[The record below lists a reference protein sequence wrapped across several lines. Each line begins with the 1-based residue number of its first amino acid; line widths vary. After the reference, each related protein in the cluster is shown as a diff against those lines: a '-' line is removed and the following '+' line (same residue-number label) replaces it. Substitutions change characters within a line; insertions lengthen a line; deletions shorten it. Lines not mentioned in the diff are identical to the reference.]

1 MSREF
6 TTYKKVDKEDEE
18 SVGSRKPKLIRYDND
33 DPIYGYSKTLRQ
45 GSGRFQTAQ
54 PGAVP
59 VQATKSEQ
67 QLEEEEFW
75 DGFEPGPFVVFCF
88 RRPCNRTR
96 AHCLNR
102 CASCA
107 SNFIHV
113 EICVLSKDLKS
124 YRNLYLTEQTKKVE
138 FVSHVISE
146 VYDERGRRI
155 WDFIWVALSEE
166 QVQLMKNAIYRLAHL
181 DNARKFNKCSIMCF
195 CFFAMPC
202 FCHGDSQSAMCTQ
215 TTMEFISEVWQGTR
229 SLMSSNLYSYT
240 PDDVYRFVNR
250 NALRLGV
257 LENLEN
263 QDPNLVLRK

>member
-1 MSREF
+1 M
-6 TTYKKVDKEDEE
+6 
-18 SVGSRKPKLIRYDND
+18 
-33 DPIYGYSKTLRQ
+33 
-45 GSGRFQTAQ
+45 
-54 PGAVP
+54 
-59 VQATKSEQ
+59 
-67 QLEEEEFW
+67 
-75 DGFEPGPFVVFCF
+75 
-88 RRPCNRTR
+88 
-96 AHCLNR
+96 
-102 CASCA
+102 
-107 SNFIHV
+107 
-113 EICVLSKDLKS
+113 LSKDLKS